1 MRSVSPRQ
9 SPSSPTRHSI
19 EHNCTTQRPNHLT
32 IPSPAKTKASYTTPS
47 ARGGQWTVLILLV
60 CTLFSFS
67 EFKTWW
73 RGSEHHHFS
82 VEKGVSHDLQLNLD
96 IVVNM
101 PCDTLRVNIQD
112 AAGDRILAGDLLK
125 REETSWQLW
134 MQKRNYETYGGA
146 HEYQTLSHE
155 DDERISAQE
164 ADAHVHHV
172 IGEVRRNSRR
182 KFAKGPRM
190 RWGETAD
197 SCRIY
202 GSLEGNKVQGDF
214 HITARGH
221 GYREMSP
228 HLDHSGMF
236 WFWGCGLCLGV
247 LTWALAFNFS
257 HMITELSFGPH
268 YPSLLN
274 PLDKTIAESES
285 HYYKF
290 QYFLS
295 VVPTLYSKGRN
306 ALDAYTSNTRSG
318 RNTIFTNQYAA
329 TSQSGPIP
337 ETPTLVP
344 GIFFKYNIEPI
355 MLLISEERSG
365 FLALVIRVIN
375 TVSGVLVTGGWIY
388 QISGWVS
395 EFMIKRRRQTE
406 GVLTGKHYSD

>member
-1 MRSVSPRQ
+1 
-9 SPSSPTRHSI
+9 
-19 EHNCTTQRPNHLT
+19 
-32 IPSPAKTKASYTTPS
+32 
-47 ARGGQWTVLILLV
+47 
-60 CTLFSFS
+60 
-67 EFKTWW
+67 
-73 RGSEHHHFS
+73 
-82 VEKGVSHDLQLNLD
+82 
-96 IVVNM
+96 M

-134 MQKRNYETYGGA
+134 MQKRNYETHGGA

-221 GYREMSP
+221 GYREAAP

-236 WFWGCGLCLGV
+236 MLLFLIPEIWFGRELDLLMW
-247 LTWALAFNFS
+247 TIAFNFS

-306 ALDAYTSNTRSG
+306 ALDAYTSKTRSG

-337 ETPTLVP
+337 ETPMLVP

-388 QISGWVS
+388 QISGWIG
-395 EFMIKRRRQTE
+395 EFLIKRRRQTE